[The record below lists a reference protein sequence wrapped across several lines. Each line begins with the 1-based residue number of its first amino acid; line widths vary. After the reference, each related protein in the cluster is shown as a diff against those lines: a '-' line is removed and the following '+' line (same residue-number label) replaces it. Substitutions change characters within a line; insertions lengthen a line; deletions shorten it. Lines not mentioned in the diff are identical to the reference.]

1 MKTLFLLFSLSFC
14 IFLCA
19 SAQSFKATYDPS
31 YKTEEG
37 SGFYTDFEFNVTG
50 YDTKAKATTI
60 LLSSINTDL
69 NKGWY
74 KKIYSSKAKLYP
86 CDKLQ
91 GLCTTTAVS
100 GFWIRLEWE
109 YNGKVYENGGQFTG
123 YQRGDKFNFINE
135 KNYFN
140 PPSEIPF
147 AERSKAII
155 KKISVTSCSYTT
167 SNEIYT
173 LLLKIK

>member
-1 MKTLFLLFSLSFC
+1 MKTLFLSFSLSFC
-14 IFLCA
+14 IYLCA
-19 SAQSFKATYDPS
+19 NAQSFKATYDPS
-31 YKTEEG
+31 YKTDYG
-37 SGFYTDFEFNVTG
+37 SGFYSDFEFTATG
-50 YDTKAKATTI
+50 YDERAKATVV
-60 LLSSINTDL
+60 LLTSVKVNL
-69 NKGWY
+69 EKGWY
-74 KKIYSSKAKLYP
+74 KKESGKARMYP

-100 GFWIRLEWE
+100 GFWIHLEWE
-109 YNGKVYENGGQFTG
+109 YDGKIYENGGQFTG

-140 PPSEIPF
+140 PPSEIPA

-155 KKISVTSCSYTT
+155 KNISISSCSYTT